1 MRVLVVEDEPGLRDA
16 IASSLREEH
25 YAVDEADDGRSGLLK
40 AQQWDYD
47 AIILDLMLPEIDG
60 WQVLDQLRLSRDTPV
75 LILTARDGVEDRVRG
90 LDGGADDYLCKPF
103 SLAEL
108 SARIRALV
116 RRSNGQTNTQLN
128 FGNVVVDTA
137 RRSVWKDDQAIELTA
152 REYTLVELLALNQ
165 GCVVSRSKV
174 YDHVFDENEDS
185 LSNLVDVHI
194 YNIRKK
200 LGKDFVKTRRGH
212 GYIVDTPSV
221 ATPSAET

>member
-16 IASSLREEH
+16 VASSLREEH
-25 YAVDEADDGRSGLLK
+25 YAVDEAADGQSGLLK
-40 AQQWDYD
+40 AQQWSYD
-47 AIILDLMLPEIDG
+47 AIVLDLMLPEIDG
-60 WQVLDQLRLSRDTPV
+60 LQFLSQLRRTHETPV

-90 LDGGADDYLCKPF
+90 LDCGADDYLCKPF

-108 SARIRALV
+108 SARIRALI
-116 RRSNGQTNTQLN
+116 RRTTAQATAELAIGAVL
-128 FGNVVVDTA
+128 VDTA
-137 RRSVWKDDQAIELTA
+137 NRTVRKDDQLVELTA

-174 YDHVFDENEDS
+174 YDHVFDENDDS

-200 LGKDFVKTRRGH
+200 LGKDFVTTRRGH
-212 GYIVDTPSV
+212 GYIV
-221 ATPSAET
+221 EKH

>member
-1 MRVLVVEDEPGLRDA
+1 MRLLIVEDEPGLRDA

-25 YAVDEADDGRSGLLK
+25 YAVDEAADGKVGLIK
-40 AQQWDYD
+40 AQQWSYD
-47 AIILDLMLPEIDG
+47 AIVLDLMLPQIDG
-60 WQVLDQLRLSRDTPV
+60 WQLLAELRITHNTPV
-75 LILTARDGVEDRVRG
+75 LILTARDGVDDRVRG

-103 SLAEL
+103 SLVEL
-108 SARIRALV
+108 SARIRALI
-116 RRSNGQTNTQLN
+116 RRANGQTTTELVI
-128 FGNVVVDTA
+128 GSVVVDTTN
-137 RRSVWKDDQAIELTA
+137 RTVKKDDQPVDLTA

-165 GCVVSRSKV
+165 GGLVSRSMV

-212 GYIVDTPSV
+212 GYIVEPT
-221 ATPSAET
+221 

>member
-1 MRVLVVEDEPGLRDA
+1 MRILVVEDEPGLRDA
-16 IASSLREEH
+16 ISSSLREEH
-25 YAVDEADDGRSGLLK
+25 YAVDEAADGRLGLLK
-40 AQQWDYD
+40 AQQWTYD
-47 AIILDLMLPEIDG
+47 AIVLDLMLPVIDG
-60 WQVLDQLRLSRDTPV
+60 WQFLEQLRQTHETPV

-90 LDGGADDYLCKPF
+90 LDSGADDYLCKPF

-108 SARIRALV
+108 SARIRALI
-116 RRSNGQTNTQLN
+116 RRTNGQATTELAI
-128 FGNVVVDTA
+128 GCVVVDTA
-137 RRSVWKDDQAIELTA
+137 NRTVCNNDRPVELTA

-174 YDHVFDENEDS
+174 YDHVFDESDDS

-212 GYIVDTPSV
+212 GYIV
-221 ATPSAET
+221 ET

>member
-25 YAVDEADDGRSGLLK
+25 YAVDEAEDGQVGLMK

-60 WQVLDQLRLSRDTPV
+60 WQVLGRLRQSSATPV
-75 LILTARDGVEDRVRG
+75 LILTARDGVNDRVRG
-90 LDGGADDYLCKPF
+90 LDAGADDYLCKPF

-108 SARIRALV
+108 SARLRALV
-116 RRSNGQTNTQLN
+116 RRTNGQTTAQLVI
-128 FGNVVVDTA
+128 GPVVIDTA
-137 RRSVWKDDQAIELTA
+137 TRSVWKDDQAVELTA

-165 GCVVSRSKV
+165 GCIVSRSKV

-212 GYIVDTPSV
+212 GYIVE
-221 ATPSAET
+221 A